1 MAQKI
6 ARSGYSRGKNRNSG
20 TWMVIV
26 VLLVISLLSATVF
39 SLLWQGVEDRNREK
53 DSSSSNNSSSSD
65 PISSTED
72 SSSSSSLDSS
82 TSVETSDS
90 QAESDESSSEGSSSS
105 VSYEPVEYGVP
116 VPQQERVKSEYF
128 DDAIFVG
135 DSITDGIRSYGV
147 MSNTTVI
154 AYTGVNPETI
164 LSKKLIGSGEEK
176 VTFLEA
182 MAQHPD
188 AKKIYIMMGANG
200 IAWLTKDTFIAD
212 YGAFID
218 QVKAQHPNALIY
230 IQSILPV
237 TQSYEE
243 KNPEITNT
251 TIDEFNQALLELT
264 KEKNVYYLNIAES
277 FKDENGAL
285 PEEASSDGMH
295 FATQYYNIWFDY
307 LKEHAIQSN

>member
-39 SLLWQGVEDRNREK
+39 SLLWQGAEDRNREK

-200 IAWLTKDTFIAD
+200 IAWLTKDTFIARLRCF
-212 YGAFID
+212 YRSSKGATSECID
-218 QVKAQHPNALIY
+218 LYSVDPSGNP
-230 IQSILPV
+230 ILRGKK
-237 TQSYEE
+237 S
-243 KNPEITNT
+243 
-251 TIDEFNQALLELT
+251 
-264 KEKNVYYLNIAES
+264 
-277 FKDENGAL
+277 
-285 PEEASSDGMH
+285 
-295 FATQYYNIWFDY
+295 
-307 LKEHAIQSN
+307 